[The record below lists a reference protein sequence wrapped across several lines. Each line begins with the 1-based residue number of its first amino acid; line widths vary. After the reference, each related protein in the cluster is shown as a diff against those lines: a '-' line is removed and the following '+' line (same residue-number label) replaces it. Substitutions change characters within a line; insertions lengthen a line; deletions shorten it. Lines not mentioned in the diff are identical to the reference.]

1 MSPQLTPFEQDLRA
15 QPGALSD
22 LLAAGPMAG
31 ADDFVRR
38 DWDRVVLTGMG
49 SSHFAGIPTWRAL
62 TRAGVPCWLVDAGTL
77 LETPELVTR
86 NTLVIATSQS
96 GASGE
101 VVEATSRL
109 REQWSSQIG
118 ILGITADETSP
129 LAKLADLAVLL
140 HSGSE
145 ATVSTKSYLNTL
157 GVHHRLTGIF
167 QQTSGNQ
174 LDDELAAATERVA
187 VAVEDSLAAEIG
199 PAMLSAPAPRLV
211 AVGKRDATATA
222 LYAALIMKEAAKVA
236 AEGFVGGQF
245 RHGPFELAGPGMT
258 AMLYGAET
266 RADDAN
272 LKRLAEDLL
281 SVGTSVILV
290 GDLELPQ
297 ARTLSAGGTSSL
309 QSLMTEA
316 VVAQHLA
323 VEVAHAN
330 GVEPGAF
337 VFGNKV
343 TTTL

>member
-1 MSPQLTPFEQDLRA
+1 MSPQLTPFEQDMLA

-22 LLAAGPMAG
+22 LLGAGPTAG
-31 ADDFVRR
+31 ADDFIRR
-38 DWDRVVLTGMG
+38 GWDRVVLTGMG

-62 TRAGVPCWLVDAGTL
+62 TQLGLPCWLVDAGTL
-77 LETPELVTR
+77 LETPELVTP

-109 REQWSSQIG
+109 RERWSSRIG
-118 ILGITADETSP
+118 ILGITADATSP
-129 LAKLADLAVLL
+129 LADTADLAVLL
-140 HSGSE
+140 HSGPE

-167 QQTSGNQ
+167 RQTSASE
-174 LDDELAAATERVA
+174 LDDELAGATEQVA
-187 VAVEDSLAAEIG
+187 VVVQNRLAADIG
-199 PAMLSAPAPRLV
+199 STMLSAAAPRLV

-236 AEGFVGGQF
+236 VEGFVGGQF
-245 RHGPFELAGPGMT
+245 RHGPFELAGEGMT

-266 RADDAN
+266 REDDTSLN
-272 LKRLAEDLL
+272 RLAEDLL

-290 GDLELPQ
+290 GDVELPG
-297 ARTLSAGGTSSL
+297 ARTLPTGGRNGL
-309 QSLMTEA
+309 ESLMTGA

-330 GVEPGAF
+330 GVQPGAF